1 MTMSKLVIMLW
12 AALIFWG
19 QAPSTP
25 PAVPKTGS
33 ITIQPQKA
41 PSDIQARILKLQLQ
55 ATRIQS
61 QFQACQQQDFQ
72 GQYNQVSAQMASI
85 VGDALKD
92 AKLEPKEWDLNLETF
107 EFQKRVVPPVA
118 PVAEPKKP

>member
-19 QAPSTP
+19 QAPTAP
-25 PAVPKTGS
+25 PAASAAK
-33 ITIQPQKA
+33 KA

-85 VGDALKD
+85 VDEALRD
-92 AKLEPKEWDLNLETF
+92 AKLDKKDWDVNLETF

-118 PVAEPKKP
+118 PAAESKKP

>member
-19 QAPSTP
+19 QGPTP
-25 PAVPKTGS
+25 PAVTGVAK
-33 ITIQPQKA
+33 KA
-41 PSDIQARILKLQLQ
+41 PADIQARILKLQLQ

-72 GQYNQVSAQMASI
+72 GQYNQVSAQMGSI
-85 VGDALKD
+85 VDEALRD
-92 AKLEPKEWDLNLETF
+92 AKLDKKEWEVNLDTF